1 MMRPLNHLEQSPYDR
16 VMARRRRAWW
26 RELILALLVV
36 IIAVGVGIY
45 RRETGGGPPTR
56 DWTLNSQPDHR

>member
-1 MMRPLNHLEQSPYDR
+1 MRPLEHPEQSPYDR
-16 VMARRRRAWW
+16 MMSKRRRAWW

-45 RRETGGGPPTR
+45 RHENGGGPPGR
-56 DWTLNSQPDHR
+56 DWTLTDQPARR